1 MAPDKVPGWAR
12 RGRSM
17 WQNSGV
23 ARPPFAV
30 SPGPGQE
37 SVWDYPRP
45 PLLEPDARR
54 VEVRVGDTSIA
65 QTSNAVR
72 ILETAS
78 PPTFYLPRAD
88 VRVELIPADGTSRCE
103 WKGAAQYWN
112 VALGGQVVERA
123 AWSYPDPFEE
133 FADLAGYVSFYPARF
148 ACTVGGAAVQP
159 QPGRFYGGWVTPELV
174 GPFKGEPGS
183 EGW

>member
-1 MAPDKVPGWAR
+1 
-12 RGRSM
+12 M

-78 PPTFYLPRAD
+78 PPTFYLPPAD
-88 VRVELIPADGTSRCE
+88 VRMDLLERAPGESRCE
-103 WKGAAQYWN
+103 WKGVATYWDVV
-112 VALGGQVVERA
+112 VAGERLEAA
-123 AWSYPDPFEE
+123 AWSYPDPFPE
-133 FADLAGYVSFYPARF
+133 FQAIRGFLSFYPARL
-148 ACTVGGAAVQP
+148 ACFVAGERVAP
-159 QPGRFYGGWVTPELV
+159 QPGGFYGGWVTRQLV
-174 GPFKGEPGS
+174 GPFKGEPGTD
-183 EGW
+183 GW